1 MHVGTGAPSGSPNRL
16 AGMDEQMISRSRM
29 TVLVALAA
37 LSAVSVFA
45 AADITG
51 KWTAAFDTQIG
62 EQKYTYTFRVKGS
75 ELTGTAAS
83 ELGTTTIRNGKIDG
97 DTVTFVEPLDFMGM
111 LIEITYT
118 GKIVSDD
125 QIDFTRK
132 VADIATEPLVA
143 KRVK

>member
-1 MHVGTGAPSGSPNRL
+1 
-16 AGMDEQMISRSRM
+16 MISRSRVLAL
-29 TVLVALAA
+29 TTLVAL
-37 LSAVSVFA
+37 SGVYVFA

-62 EQKYTYTFRVKGS
+62 EQKYTYTFQVKGS

-83 ELGTTTIRNGKIDG
+83 EIATTAIRNGKVDG

-111 LIEITYT
+111 LLDIRYT

-125 QIDFTRK
+125 QIDFTRN
-132 VADIATEPLVA
+132 VADIATEKLVA

>member
-1 MHVGTGAPSGSPNRL
+1 
-16 AGMDEQMISRSRM
+16 
-29 TVLVALAA
+29 VLVLAM
-37 LSAVSVFA
+37 LVVLPAVYVFA

-62 EQKYTYTFRVKGS
+62 EQKYTYTFQVKGS

-83 ELGTTTIRNGKIDG
+83 ELATTTIRNGKVDG

-111 LIEITYT
+111 LLEITYT

-132 VADIATEPLVA
+132 VADIATETLVA
-143 KRVK
+143 KRSK

>member
-1 MHVGTGAPSGSPNRL
+1 M
-16 AGMDEQMISRSRM
+16 MSRSRVI
-29 TVLVALAA
+29 VLTALAA
-37 LSAVSVFA
+37 VSVVYVFA

-62 EQKYTYTFRVKGS
+62 EQKYTYTFQVKGS

-83 ELGTTTIRNGKIDG
+83 EIATTAIRNGKVDG

-111 LIEITYT
+111 VLEITYT

-132 VADIATEPLVA
+132 VADIATEQLVA
-143 KRVK
+143 KRAR

>member
-1 MHVGTGAPSGSPNRL
+1 MLSRGRVIVL
-16 AGMDEQMISRSRM
+16 AIF
-29 TVLVALAA
+29 AA
-37 LSAVSVFA
+37 LSVVSVFA

-62 EQKYTYTFRVKGS
+62 EQKYTYTFQVKGS

-83 ELGTTTIRNGKIDG
+83 ELATTAIKNGKVDG

-111 LIEITYT
+111 VLEITYT

-125 QIDFTRK
+125 QIDFTRN
-132 VADIATEPLVA
+132 VADIATEKLVA

>member
-1 MHVGTGAPSGSPNRL
+1 
-16 AGMDEQMISRSRM
+16 MISRGRLIVL
-29 TVLVALAA
+29 TVFAV
-37 LSAVSVFA
+37 LSVVYAFA

-62 EQKYTYTFRVKGS
+62 EQKYTYTFQVKGS

-83 ELGTTTIRNGKIDG
+83 EIATTTIRNGKVDG

-111 LIEITYT
+111 VLEITYT

-125 QIDFTRK
+125 QIDFTRQ
-132 VADIATEPLVA
+132 VADIATEKLVA